1 MIAVSPTQP
10 RKQLNPLARRILR
23 WVNLRP
29 EEAERTLLM
38 FLFYASISIGAIW
51 LEATSAALF
60 LGEYSVQALTLVYMA
75 TAGIVTTLGVFYS
88 WLQRHLPLRIVMLT
102 VSVLLA
108 LPLLGFWYGLG
119 LKGTAVYAT
128 TVFAMR
134 LWVEAIYTL
143 SNVNNDIAANQL
155 FNIREVKRAFPLVST
170 GIIVAEIIS
179 GFSLPFII
187 RAIGISNVALASFVM
202 LMLGAVILFYV
213 SQRYRQA
220 FPNSVYTPDAES
232 ELSAMRLKGNIR
244 NYKALL
250 FIFFIAAQIL
260 FFLIDYQ
267 FYSQL
272 NATYSTEIAIAQF
285 VGIFGGILGIFK
297 LCLQLFGS
305 SRIIERIGLF
315 IAVMMP
321 PIAIAATGAFTGFT
335 SMLLWGFV
343 AVKFFDEL
351 FRFTIV
357 ATTAPVLFQ
366 PVPEQFRS
374 RVQSQVRGIADPLS
388 TGGAGL
394 FIWGMTQ
401 LFDRFMGYGE
411 STIARSFAIVIITLA
426 LAWLV
431 VILLLRQGYTE
442 LLIQNVERGQLSLV
456 NVDAKEVRRAVSESL
471 TRAESASDQYV
482 ELLTQVAPEM
492 VGEILSPLLP
502 QMTPEMQKRSLEAML
517 LQPAEEKYLPTVREL
532 LYAPTTTPD
541 VKALSLRYSML
552 ADPVPDVSGLR
563 NYLQPAQNPLV
574 RSAAVAMMMRFGT
587 PEQVA
592 EATNTLRQ
600 MLTSPYQSD
609 RVLGCRA
616 LADAAYLQSLRFY
629 VPQLLQDRSIEV
641 RCTLLGAIAA
651 TKAEE
656 FYPSLIRGLH
666 YKATRQAAYEALI
679 ELGDDALDYLDQLGI
694 DSHYPTHIRLRAWE
708 IMGKIGTTAAISLLG
723 DRLVESWGA
732 RRRTILKAL
741 IKIPA
746 EAGIEA
752 TIDKIGRS
760 GVEKMVHQELYIMGE
775 MLAGIQD
782 LPKDQIAT
790 TEAEL
795 LRNALADEAQDC
807 IKRMFMLMRLLYAP
821 SAIQAAEFNLSSKAK
836 VNVARGI
843 EILDNTFDLSCKQCI
858 LSIVDN
864 RPLAERLRALAE
876 IYTYQPMS
884 GIKRLRYLVGLR
896 YCLSDWTLACCFHV
910 ARTQWWSLH
919 SADVLACLE
928 HSAGFVREAVMA
940 YLQVAS
946 PRALHKLLPRL
957 ENDRDKLV
965 GAQARA
971 IATYFRENGGFYD
984 V

>member
-1 MIAVSPTQP
+1 MIAASPSQS
-10 RKQLNPLARRILR
+10 RQKLNPVAQQILK

-29 EEAERTLLM
+29 EEAERTLFM
-38 FLFYASISIGAIW
+38 FLFYACISIGAIW

-75 TAGIVTTLGVFYS
+75 TAAIVTTLGIIYS
-88 WLQRHLPLRIVMLT
+88 WLQRHLPLRMVMLG

-128 TVFAMR
+128 TVFGMR

-187 RAIGISNVALASFVM
+187 GAIGIENVALASFVM

-220 FPNSVYTPDAES
+220 FPNSVYSPDAEG
-232 ELSAMRLKGNIR
+232 EISAMRLKGNIR

-250 FIFFIAAQIL
+250 FIFFITAQVL

-267 FYSQL
+267 FYAQL
-272 NATYSTEIAIAQF
+272 RANFSAEIAIAQF

-321 PIAIAATGAFTGFT
+321 PIAIATTGTITGF
-335 SMLLWGFV
+335 SPMLLWGFV
-343 AVKFFDEL
+343 TVKFFDEL

-388 TGGAGL
+388 TGGAGAFL
-394 FIWGMTQ
+394 WGMTF
-401 LFDRFMGYGE
+401 LFDRFMGYGDD
-411 STIARSFAIVIITLA
+411 TIARSFAIVIVTLA

-471 TRAESASDQYV
+471 TRAEAASDQYV

-492 VGEILSPLLP
+492 VGEILSPLLM
-502 QMTPEMQKRSLEAML
+502 QMTPEMQKRSLEAMV
-517 LQPAEEKYLPTVREL
+517 LQPEEKFLPMVREL
-532 LYAPTTTPD
+532 LYSPTTTPD
-541 VKALSLRYSML
+541 VMALSLRYSML
-552 ADPVPDVSGLR
+552 ADPKPDVAALR
-563 NYLQPAQNPLV
+563 NYLNPAQNPLV

-587 PEQVA
+587 PELVA

-651 TKAEE
+651 TKADE
-656 FYPSLIRGLH
+656 FYPSLIRGLY
-666 YKATRQAAYEALI
+666 YKATRQAAYDALI
-679 ELGDDALDYLDQLGI
+679 ELGDDALEYLDELGLNK
-694 DSHYPTHIRLRAWE
+694 HRPTHIRLKAWE
-708 IMGKIGTTAAISLLG
+708 IMGKIGTAAAISLLG
-723 DRLVESWGA
+723 DRLVESWGNQ
-732 RRRTILKAL
+732 RHTILRSL
-741 IKIPA
+741 IKVPA

-752 TIDKIGRS
+752 TLDKIGRS
-760 GVEKMVHQELYIMGE
+760 GVEKMVQQELYLMGE
-775 MLAGIQD
+775 VLAGIQD
-782 LPKDQIAT
+782 LPEDQIAT

-795 LRNALADEAQDC
+795 LRNALNDEVQDC
-807 IKRMFMLMRLLYAP
+807 IKRLFLLKRLLYAP
-821 SAIQAAEFNLSSKAK
+821 SAIQAAEFNLSSNSK

-843 EILDNTFDLSCKQCI
+843 EILDNTVDLTCKQCI
-858 LSIVDN
+858 LSVVDN

-919 SADVLACLE
+919 SSDVLSCLE

-946 PRALHKLLPRL
+946 PRALQKVLPKL
-957 ENDRDKLV
+957 EHDRDELV

-971 IATYFRENGGFYD
+971 IAAYFQENGYNS
-984 V
+984 